1 MHKTHDS
8 FLQTQI
14 INLNNNQKNKIGDNV
29 SMKNIQNSL
38 FTFALA
44 IVSGVAALS
53 SDCRAAGNLG
63 DIFQIGQVTIV
74 GSGKRDFLATPF
86 VRPVESNG
94 TGVVASV
101 SNATTLVLNPDGAD
115 YSGTSQ
121 WTGGST
127 TQDKWHI
134 VEILNGRYIGLVFL
148 IGTQN
153 GNTIT
158 TSEVSLPTDG
168 ALVGSSYAI
177 RKDWT
182 LSSLFGATDSASFPF
197 AHGDSAATADTV
209 NIFIQSTQAFAPYYV
224 KASDKTWR
232 NSFSQAAPHARVP
245 YGQGVQ
251 VLRRATGNGV
261 VTLAGEARKS
271 RLRRDV
277 GADGK
282 FALLANLS
290 LAPTTI
296 QALSPSIDRGTSA
309 ADDTVQTWNSA
320 TGAWTSYYRRTSD
333 GAFVSPFGTTTA
345 VSLAAG
351 KVVRIRNVGAAKAGV
366 DAITA
371 EPNLP

>member
-1 MHKTHDS
+1 VHKTHDS
-8 FLQTQI
+8 FLQTQN
-14 INLNNNQKNKIGDNV
+14 INLNNNHKNKIGDNV

-74 GSGKRDFLATPF
+74 GGGKRDFIATPF
-86 VRPVESNG
+86 VRPVEPNG

-101 SNATTLVLNPDGAD
+101 TSSTTLVLNPDGVD
-115 YSGTSQ
+115 YVASQ
-121 WTGGST
+121 WTGGSI

-148 IGTQN
+148 ISTQT

-158 TSEVSLPTDG
+158 TSEVALPTDG

-182 LSSLFGATDSASFPF
+182 LSTLFGDPASASFPF
-197 AHGDSAATADTV
+197 APGDSAAAADTV

-224 KASDKTWR
+224 NSSDNTWR
-232 NSFSQAAPHARVP
+232 NSFSFSAPHARIP

-251 VLRRATGNGV
+251 VLRRAAGNRV
-261 VTLAGEARKS
+261 ITLAGEARKS

-277 GADGK
+277 GAGK

-290 LAPTTI
+290 LASTTI
-296 QALSPSIDRGTSA
+296 QALSPSIDRGESS
-309 ADDTVQTWNSA
+309 ADDTVQTWNSS
-320 TGAWTSYYRRTSD
+320 TGAWTPYYRQTSD

-345 VSLAAG
+345 VNLAAG
-351 KVVRIRNVGAAKAGV
+351 KVVRIRNVGTARTGV
-366 DAITA
+366 DAVTA

>member
-8 FLQTQI
+8 FLQTQN
-14 INLNNNQKNKIGDNV
+14 INLNNNQKQKIGDNV

-74 GSGKRDFLATPF
+74 GGGKRDFIATPF
-86 VRPVESNG
+86 VRPVEPNG

-101 SNATTLVLNPDGAD
+101 SNATTLVLNPDGVD
-115 YSGTSQ
+115 YSTGQ

-148 IGTQN
+148 ISTQT

-158 TSEVSLPTDG
+158 TSEVALPTDG

-182 LSSLFGATDSASFPF
+182 LSTLFGDTVSASFPF
-197 AHGDSAATADTV
+197 AAGDSAATADTV
-209 NIFIQSTQAFAPYYV
+209 NIFIQSTQGFAPYYV
-224 KASDKTWR
+224 RASDKTWR
-232 NSFSQAAPHARVP
+232 NGFSQLSPHARIP

-251 VLRRATGNGV
+251 VLRRAASNATI
-261 VTLAGEARKS
+261 TLAGEARKS

-277 GADGK
+277 GSGK

-290 LAPTTI
+290 LAPTTV
-296 QALSPSIDRGTSA
+296 QALSPSIDRGTST
-309 ADDTVQTWNSA
+309 ADDTVQTWNSFS
-320 TGAWTSYYRRTSD
+320 GSWVSYYRRTSD
-333 GAFVSPFGTTTA
+333 GTFVSQANTTLA
-345 VSLAAG
+345 APIAAG
-351 KVVRIRNVGAAKAGV
+351 KVVRIKNIGIAKTGA
-366 DAITA
+366 DAVTA

>member
-1 MHKTHDS
+1 
-8 FLQTQI
+8 
-14 INLNNNQKNKIGDNV
+14 
-29 SMKNIQNSL
+29 MKKIQNSL
-38 FTFALA
+38 STVALA
-44 IVSGVAALS
+44 IVTGVAALS
-53 SDCRAAGNLG
+53 SDCRAAGNIG
-63 DIFQIGQVTIV
+63 DIFQIGQVSFV
-74 GSGKRDFLATPF
+74 GGGKRDFIATPF
-86 VRPVESNG
+86 VRSVESNG

-101 SNATTLVLNPDGAD
+101 TSSTTLVLNPDGVD

-158 TSEVSLPTDG
+158 TTEVSLPTDG

-182 LSSLFGATDSASFPF
+182 LSTLFGDTASASFPF
-197 AHGDSAATADTV
+197 AHGDSASAADTV

-232 NSFSQAAPHARVP
+232 NSFSQASPHARVP

-251 VLRRATGNGV
+251 VLRRAAGNGV

-277 GADGK
+277 ASGK

-290 LAPTTI
+290 LASTTI
-296 QALSPSIDRGTSA
+296 QALSPSIDRGTSS
-309 ADDTVQTWNSA
+309 ADDTVQTWNSS

-333 GAFVSPFGTTTA
+333 GTFVSPFGTTTA

-351 KVVRIRNVGAAKAGV
+351 KVVRIKNVGAAKAGA
-366 DAITA
+366 DAVTA

>member
-1 MHKTHDS
+1 
-8 FLQTQI
+8 
-14 INLNNNQKNKIGDNV
+14 
-29 SMKNIQNSL
+29 MKKIQNSL
-38 FTFALA
+38 STFALA
-44 IVSGVAALS
+44 IVTGVAAFS
-53 SDCRAAGNLG
+53 SDCRAAGNIG
-63 DIFQIGQVTIV
+63 DIFQIGQVSFV
-74 GSGKRDFLATPF
+74 GGGKRDFIATPF

-101 SNATTLVLNPDGAD
+101 TSSTTLVLNPDGVD
-115 YSGTSQ
+115 YSTGQ

-158 TSEVSLPTDG
+158 TTEVALPTDG

-182 LSSLFGATDSASFPF
+182 LSTLFGDTASASFPF
-197 AHGDSAATADTV
+197 AHGDSASAADTV

-232 NSFSQAAPHARVP
+232 NSFSQASPHARVP

-251 VLRRATGNGV
+251 VLRRAAGNGV

-277 GADGK
+277 ASGK

-290 LAPTTI
+290 LASTTI
-296 QALSPSIDRGTSA
+296 QALSPSIDRGTSS
-309 ADDTVQTWNSA
+309 ADDTVQTWNSS

-333 GAFVSPFGTTTA
+333 GTFVSPFGTTTA
-345 VSLAAG
+345 VNLAAG
-351 KVVRIRNVGAAKAGV
+351 KVVRIKNVGVAKAGA
-366 DAITA
+366 DAVTA

>member
-8 FLQTQI
+8 FLQTQK
-14 INLNNNQKNKIGDNV
+14 INLNNNQNQKSGDNI
-29 SMKNIQNSL
+29 SMKKIQNSL
-38 FTFALA
+38 STFALA
-44 IVSGVAALS
+44 IVTGVAALS
-53 SDCRAAGNLG
+53 SDCRAAGNIG
-63 DIFQIGQVTIV
+63 DIFQIGQVSFL
-74 GSGKRDFLATPF
+74 GGGKRDFIATPF

-101 SNATTLVLNPDGAD
+101 TSSSTLVLDPDGSD
-115 YSGTSQ
+115 YTGTTQ

-127 TQDKWHI
+127 SQDKWHI

-158 TSEVSLPTDG
+158 TTEVALPTDG

-182 LSSLFGATDSASFPF
+182 LSTLFGDTASASFPF
-197 AHGDSAATADTV
+197 AHGDSAASADTV
-209 NIFIQSTQAFAPYYV
+209 NIFIQTTQAFAPYYV

-232 NSFSQAAPHARVP
+232 NSFSQLSPHARVP

-251 VLRRATGNGV
+251 VLRRAAGNGV

-277 GADGK
+277 GSGK

-296 QALSPSIDRGTSA
+296 QALSPSIDRGASS

-333 GAFVSPFGTTTA
+333 GAFVSPFSTTTA

-351 KVVRIRNVGAAKAGV
+351 KVVRIRNVGAAKAGA

>member
-1 MHKTHDS
+1 
-8 FLQTQI
+8 
-14 INLNNNQKNKIGDNV
+14 
-29 SMKNIQNSL
+29 MKNIQNSL

-53 SDCRAAGNLG
+53 SDCRAAGNVG
-63 DIFQIGQVTIV
+63 DIFQIGQVSLV
-74 GSGKRDFLATPF
+74 GGGKRDFIATPF

-101 SNATTLVLNPDGAD
+101 TSSSTLVLDPDGSD
-115 YSGTSQ
+115 YTGTTQ
-121 WTGGST
+121 WTGGSIS
-127 TQDKWHI
+127 QDKWFI

-153 GNTIT
+153 GNTIST
-158 TSEVSLPTDG
+158 TEVALPTDG

-182 LSSLFGATDSASFPF
+182 LSTLFGDTTSASFPITP
-197 AHGDSAATADTV
+197 GDSASAADTV
-209 NIFIQSTQAFAPYYV
+209 NVFIQSTQAFVPYYV
-224 KASDKTWR
+224 RASDKTWR
-232 NSFSQAAPHARVP
+232 NSFGSAAPHARIP

-251 VLRRATGNGV
+251 VLRRPAGNAV

-277 GADGK
+277 GSGK

-296 QALSPSIDRGTSA
+296 QVLSPSIDRGTSS
-309 ADDTVQTWNSA
+309 ADDTVQTWNST

-351 KVVRIRNVGAAKAGV
+351 KVVRIKNVGAAKAGV
-366 DAITA
+366 DAVTA

>member
-1 MHKTHDS
+1 MHKTQQS
-8 FLQTQI
+8 FLQTQK
-14 INLNNNQKNKIGDNV
+14 INLNNNQKHKIGDNV

-53 SDCRAAGNLG
+53 SDCRAAGNIG
-63 DIFQIGQVTIV
+63 DIFQIGQVSFV
-74 GSGKRDFLATPF
+74 GGGKRDFIATPF

-101 SNATTLVLNPDGAD
+101 TSSSTLVLDPDGSD
-115 YSGTSQ
+115 YTGTTQ

-158 TSEVSLPTDG
+158 TTEVALPTDG

-182 LSSLFGATDSASFPF
+182 LSTLFGDTASASFPF
-197 AHGDSAATADTV
+197 AHGDSASTADTV
-209 NIFIQSTQAFAPYYV
+209 NIFIQSTQGFAPYYV

-232 NSFSQAAPHARVP
+232 NSFSQLSPHARVP

-251 VLRRATGNGV
+251 VLRRAAGNGV

-277 GADGK
+277 ASGK

-290 LAPTTI
+290 LASTTI
-296 QALSPSIDRGTSA
+296 QALSPSIDRGTSS
-309 ADDTVQTWNSA
+309 ADDTVQTWNSS

-333 GAFVSPFGTTTA
+333 GTFVSPFGTTTA
-345 VSLAAG
+345 VNLAAG
-351 KVVRIRNVGAAKAGV
+351 KVVRIKNVGVAKAGA
-366 DAITA
+366 DAVTA